1 MPQRSPV
8 YNFATGA
15 IIIMK
20 RHKFKII
27 SLLAVFVLSVSL
39 ACVSFVVAGAETTYT
54 PSNVFST
61 SGATT
66 VSDQGY
72 IAYDLQDGANVY
84 YRKDLALKW
93 YASADG
99 ASYFSTEFSFGDSYN
114 FEKFTMTLEAAPFT
128 SNKEGKSAN
137 TLEFTVGSDGA
148 LDVSVNGAAAVDVAA
163 SESGT
168 VTVALSESR
177 TAGNFVVSVNNV
189 ALSEEFTDIGMN
201 YADYA
206 SSSSDTPLTPL
217 TFNAELKEGQESQRF
232 IVRSLNGQSL
242 ALNDS
247 GSVVDDTAP
256 VLVVNSDVKLFILG
270 SELDFDYVAIDVL
283 DSSVSTSRYYYA
295 YDVEN
300 PRVQLDPEEGE
311 TTYET
316 MDSDRRFF
324 ESDFAGFN
332 GEGYLS
338 VAYRL
343 SDGDNSEY
351 YYIEWFV
358 SDPSVLSTQTDGYS
372 YFRVVTP
379 GSVDTSPKYTFTDDS
394 EQKYQNAVDDAAVA
408 ENEDGTSSSI
418 QVGTGAYY
426 YIPSLQAY
434 IQDETCGYTD
444 MTFDLYWRTGKADTQ
459 SSTGLSYD
467 ELSIELTAEGKY
479 EFRIIPVNRL
489 GNAMEVTD
497 KNGNKVSSVSTSN
510 VWDLQEIPTFTFE
523 VQYSGLTIE
532 EPEDGEDG
540 YIDVTYTFDA
550 FEIISLSDSNTS
562 PVSEYKL
569 YYLVLNDTYEG
580 QTISLTDLRASLL
593 SMNENGE
600 CTYGTWV
607 EIVETDNE
615 DEESD
620 YVGSWDSSALSF
632 VPKVS
637 GYFGVTVRAYDS
649 GLSFEAKS
657 QAQVANISSRTDT
670 LPGDTYWLR
679 NNVLSVVF
687 ICIGGACLI
696 GIIVLLLIKPK
707 DKKAANPAEAASS
720 EADGADDLKTKRKN
734 RK

>member
-20 RHKFKII
+20 MHKFKII

-168 VTVALSESR
+168 ITVALSESR

-316 MDSDRRFF
+316 MNSDRRFF

-343 SDGDNSEY
+343 SDGDNSDY
-351 YYIEWFV
+351 YFIEWYAPAGALV
-358 SDPSVLSTQTDGYS
+358 TKGEYGYIKA
-372 YFRVVTP
+372 VVP
-379 GSVDTSPKYTFTDDS
+379 DSVDVSPEYNFSNGTSEYKDL
-394 EQKYQNAVDDAAVA
+394 VDAASKD
-408 ENEDGTSSSI
+408 EDGKSI
-418 QVGTGAYY
+418 QVGTGAYF
-426 YIPSLQAY
+426 YIPSLKPY
-434 IQDETCGYTD
+434 VTDDTCGYSD
-444 MTFDLYWRTGKADTQ
+444 MTFDVYYRTNGADTQ

-467 ELSIELTAEGKY
+467 ALKIELTAEGKY
-479 EFRIIPVNRL
+479 EFRVVPSNYL
-489 GNAMEVTD
+489 GNALVGHNKEDKEVTID
-497 KNGNKVSSVSTSN
+497 SSN
-510 VWDLQEIPTFTFE
+510 VWEIKELTTFTFT
-523 VQYSGLTIE
+523 VKYNGVSIE
-532 EPEDGEDG
+532 EPEDADDG
-540 YIDVTYTFDA
+540 YVDVTYTFDS
-550 FEIISLSDSNTS
+550 FEIISLSNSQNSLKT
-562 PVSEYKL
+562 EYKL
-569 YYLVLNDTYEG
+569 YYLQLNAEYAG
-580 QTISLTDLRASLL
+580 KTISAEDLKASLL
-593 SMNENGE
+593 AVTEENGGV
-600 CTYGTWV
+600 CTYGTWT
-607 EIVETDNE
+607 EIEETTDE
-615 DEESD
+615 DEESP
-620 YVGSWDSSALSF
+620 YAESWSASSRSF
-632 VPKVS
+632 VPKVA
-637 GYFGVTVRAYDS
+637 GYFGITVKATDL
-649 GLSFEAKS
+649 GLSTPSKTEA
-657 QAQVANISSRTDT
+657 AVANVSSKADS
-670 LPGDTYWLR
+670 LPGSTYWLQ
-679 NNVLSVVF
+679 NNILSIVF
-687 ICIGGACLI
+687 ICISAACLI
-696 GIIVLLLIKPK
+696 GIVVLLLVKPK
-707 DKKAANPAEAASS
+707 NKKTAAVSEESS
-720 EADGADDLKTKRKN
+720 KSEELKEKRKN